1 MLGRRSFRPKVFLI
15 WASALTM
22 GLRGAGYL
30 FDFLGNP
37 SDLTASGH
45 VVDSLGDPLPLE
57 YSTADH
63 GKTILLI
70 SHTIPH
76 PHPLKQKKKRRNNRI
91 QKYFFNIMLLEHDH
105 MDVAIS
111 SPVFPQN
118 YVLRRCNPYL

>member
-15 WASALTM
+15 WASALTL

-63 GKTILLI
+63 DTKDAEQNTL
-70 SHTIPH
+70 SHRPIFY
-76 PHPLKQKKKRRNNRI
+76 KR
-91 QKYFFNIMLLEHDH
+91 
-105 MDVAIS
+105 
-111 SPVFPQN
+111 
-118 YVLRRCNPYL
+118 C